1 MTDFKAERAAM
12 VESQIRPNGV
22 TDVRLLEALYLTPR
36 ESFVPPSLRSLA
48 YMDGTLR
55 VESARDGQP
64 ARYLL
69 DPMTFAKLV
78 QLARVKAE
86 DKVLDVGPATGYSTA
101 ILARLAREVIAVECD
116 AGLLAITKD
125 ALESERITGARLV
138 ANALSDGAPEHAPFD
153 VIFVN
158 GRLTEAP
165 ERLLSQLAPG
175 GRLVA
180 IVGNDV
186 AAKGTLYTKIDDTIQ
201 SVTDFDSGGPVLP
214 GFEKKVEF
222 AF

>member
-1 MTDFKAERAAM
+1 MTDFKVERAAM
-12 VESQIRPNGV
+12 IESQIRPNGV
-22 TDVRLLEALYLTPR
+22 TDVRLLEALYRTPR

-48 YMDGTLR
+48 YMDSPLR
-55 VESARDGQP
+55 VEPARDGRP
-64 ARYLL
+64 ARHLL
-69 DPMTFAKLV
+69 APMTFAKLV

-101 ILARLAREVIAVECD
+101 ILARLASHVIAVECD
-116 AGLLAITKD
+116 AGLLAVAKD
-125 ALESERITGARLV
+125 ALEAERITGVKMV
-138 ANALSDGAPEHAPFD
+138 ANALADGAPEHAPFD

-165 ERLLSQLAPG
+165 ERLLGQLAPG

-180 IVGNDV
+180 LVGNEV
-186 AAKGTLYTKIDDTIQ
+186 AAKATLFTKIDKTIQ
-201 SVTDFDSGGPVLP
+201 AVTGFDSGGPMLP